1 MHQVAAT
8 LFLSLFAFA
17 ASAADVYKCK
27 GKSGETLYSEYP
39 CDAAS
44 QPMKLRDT
52 RPASAAIPV
61 AETTAEE
68 GTPAAEPTAGVSEAR
83 SAERACA
90 ASATASIYGPSND
103 RIAGHQQQLVALSQQ
118 LAGTGANSAAD
129 GGQHIRAR
137 MTALRQ
143 SITREHANA
152 HAQMTTARQR
162 CAQQHRSAAA
172 TPAT

>member
-1 MHQVAAT
+1 MQQAAAT

-17 ASAADVYKCK
+17 ATAADVYRCK
-27 GKSGETLYSEYP
+27 GKSGETVYSEHP
-39 CDAAS
+39 CDGGS

-52 RPASAAIPV
+52 RPASAAAPATETAAGEATPE
-61 AETTAEE
+61 AE
-68 GTPAAEPTAGVSEAR
+68 PAADVSEAR

-118 LAGTGANSAAD
+118 LAGTGANSAANS
-129 GGQHIRAR
+129 GQHIRAR

-152 HAQMTTARQR
+152 HAQMTTARHR

-172 TPAT
+172 TPAP